1 MLDWEKTITCPY
13 NPSHQITV
21 ERIQF
26 HLVKCRKNHA
36 GSDLKVCPF
45 NASHHVPAP
54 EEEFHMKTCS
64 DRKVVEM
71 EKYSWSMQQPKQ
83 HGHLKLPVRAE
94 LPPSEEDWES
104 EATVTRSYD
113 PRAKAEKMQVLR
125 KIEGATPSERKV
137 FRALEKHRHEMLN
150 EEKKKGGPASKTKD
164 DFSRESI
171 AARASNPFFKQ
182 RMEKETGGALRR
194 PTLMQSRQKEE
205 EEEPSFGAPRRPTL
219 SSTARSLEEDE
230 QPRGVRDSLLAAHLG
245 RGRGLPASKPQQLRR
260 PGSFMQPPS
269 LDTTELDSTMDSGRN
284 TLDTRDTRNMSMD
297 TLDMAINAVGKLS
310 LGRGRLNPAGGCNQ
324 SEQDR
329 TLRKPT
335 LVQSRPGPA
344 L

>member
-1 MLDWEKTITCPY
+1 MPVLGWEKTITCPY

-125 KIEGATPSERKV
+125 KIEGATPSERRE
-137 FRALEKHRHEMLN
+137 FRALERHRHEVLN
-150 EEKKKGGPASKTKD
+150 EEKKEKGAAASKLSDVTKD
-164 DFSRESI
+164 SI
-171 AARASNPFFKQ
+171 ASRTTCTSFKQ

-194 PTLMQSRQKEE
+194 PTLTPRRQEE
-205 EEEPSFGAPRRPTL
+205 ESE
-219 SSTARSLEEDE
+219 
-230 QPRGVRDSLLAAHLG
+230 PRGVSDSLLAAHLG
-245 RGRGLPASKPQQLRR
+245 RGRGLPGQKPQQLRR
-260 PGSFMQPPS
+260 PGSFLQAPS
-269 LDTTELDSTMDSGRN
+269 LDTTGLDSTLDSGRN

-310 LGRGRLNPAGGCNQ
+310 LGRGRQTPASGCNQ
-324 SEQDR
+324 LEQDR

>member
-1 MLDWEKTITCPY
+1 LKLPAKFEKKMPVLGWEKTITCPY

-54 EEEFHMKTCS
+54 EEAFHMKTCS

-71 EKYSWSMQQPKQ
+71 EKYSWSMQQPRQ
-83 HGHLKLPVRAE
+83 HGNLKLPVREE

-125 KIEGATPSERKV
+125 KIEGATPSERKE
-137 FRALEKHRHEMLN
+137 FRAMEKHRHEVLN
-150 EEKKKGGPASKTKD
+150 EEKKKRGSASMTQDPFNDKESIPSRTSNRSSQQRVEKEAGGP
-164 DFSRESI
+164 
-171 AARASNPFFKQ
+171 
-182 RMEKETGGALRR
+182 LRR
-194 PTLMQSRQKEE
+194 PTLMPGRQEE
-205 EEEPSFGAPRRPTL
+205 NEE
-219 SSTARSLEEDE
+219 
-230 QPRGVRDSLLAAHLG
+230 PRGVRDSILAAHLG
-245 RGRGLPASKPQQLRR
+245 RGRGLPASSSKSQQLRR

-269 LDTTELDSTMDSGRN
+269 LDTTGLDSTFESGRN
-284 TLDTRDTRNMSMD
+284 TLDTRDTRNMSVD

-310 LGRGRLNPAGGCNQ
+310 LGRGRQNPAGGWKQ
-324 SEQDR
+324 DEQDG

-335 LVQSRPGPA
+335 VVQSRPGPT

>member
-1 MLDWEKTITCPY
+1 
-13 NPSHQITV
+13 
-21 ERIQF
+21 
-26 HLVKCRKNHA
+26 
-36 GSDLKVCPF
+36 
-45 NASHHVPAP
+45 
-54 EEEFHMKTCS
+54 MKTCS

-71 EKYSWSMQQPKQ
+71 EKYSWSMQQPRQ

-137 FRALEKHRHEMLN
+137 FRALEKHRHEVLN
-150 EEKKKGGPASKTKD
+150 EEKEKGGPASKTKD

-171 AARASNPFFKQ
+171 SSRATNPFFKQ
-182 RMEKETGGALRR
+182 RIEKETGGALRK
-194 PTLMQSRQKEE
+194 PTLTPSRQEQ
-205 EEEPSFGAPRRPTL
+205 
-219 SSTARSLEEDE
+219 EDE
-230 QPRGVRDSLLAAHLG
+230 EPRGVRDSLLAAHLG
-245 RGRGLPASKPQQLRR
+245 RGRGLPASKHQQLRR
-260 PGSFMQPPS
+260 PGSFLQPPS
-269 LDTTELDSTMDSGRN
+269 LDTTGLDSTMDSGRN

-310 LGRGRLNPAGGCNQ
+310 LGRGRPNPASGCNQ

-329 TLRKPT
+329 TLTLRKPT

>member
-1 MLDWEKTITCPY
+1 MPVLDWEKTITCPY

-94 LPPSEEDWES
+94 LPPSSEDWEA

-125 KIEGATPSERKV
+125 KIEGATPSERRE
-137 FRALEKHRHEMLN
+137 FRALEKHRHEVLN
-150 EEKKKGGPASKTKD
+150 EEREKRGLASMTRNDSSKN
-164 DFSRESI
+164 SI
-171 AARASNPFFKQ
+171 ASQARV
-182 RMEKETGGALRR
+182 EKEIGGALRR
-194 PTLMQSRQKEE
+194 PTLTTRNQEE
-205 EEEPSFGAPRRPTL
+205 NEE
-219 SSTARSLEEDE
+219 
-230 QPRGVRDSLLAAHLG
+230 PRGVRDSMLAAHLG
-245 RGRGLPASKPQQLRR
+245 RGRGLPASKSQQLRR
-260 PGSFMQPPS
+260 PGSFMQPHS
-269 LDTTELDSTMDSGRN
+269 LDTTGLDSTFESDRN

-297 TLDMAINAVGKLS
+297 TLDMAINAVGRLS
-310 LGRGRLNPAGGCNQ
+310 LGRGRQNSAGGCNQ
-324 SEQDR
+324 AEQDR
-329 TLRKPT
+329 PLRKPT
-335 LVQSRPGPA
+335 LLHSRPGPT

>member
-1 MLDWEKTITCPY
+1 MPVLDWEKTITCPY

-26 HLVKCRKNHA
+26 HLVKCRKNHP

-71 EKYSWSMQQPKQ
+71 EKYSWSMQKPKQ

-125 KIEGATPSERKV
+125 KIEGATPSQRKE
-137 FRALEKHRHEMLN
+137 FRALERHRHEELN
-150 EEKKKGGPASKTKD
+150 EKNKQGLASTMTD
-164 DFSRESI
+164 NISGNIDASLTTNRSSR
-171 AARASNPFFKQ
+171 Q
-182 RMEKETGGALRR
+182 RVEKEMSGSLRK
-194 PTLMQSRQKEE
+194 PTLTPRSWGKNDEPMFREE
-205 EEEPSFGAPRRPTL
+205 EQE
-219 SSTARSLEEDE
+219 
-230 QPRGVRDSLLAAHLG
+230 PRGVRDSLLAAHLG
-245 RGRGLPASKPQQLRR
+245 RGRGLSAQKAQPLRR
-260 PGSFMQPPS
+260 PGSIMQPPS
-269 LDTTELDSTMDSGRN
+269 LDTTGLDSTFESGMN
-284 TLDTRDTRNMSMD
+284 TLDTRDTMNMSMD
-297 TLDMAINAVGKLS
+297 TLDLAISAVGKLS
-310 LGRGRLNPAGGCNQ
+310 LGRGRPNQ
-324 SEQDR
+324 TDQDR
-329 TLRKPT
+329 SLRKPT
-335 LVQSRPGPA
+335 LGRPGPGPT

>member
-1 MLDWEKTITCPY
+1 MPVLGWEKTITCPY

-83 HGHLKLPVRAE
+83 HGYLKLPERAE
-94 LPPSEEDWES
+94 LPPSEEDWEA

-125 KIEGATPSERKV
+125 KIEGATPSERRE
-137 FRALEKHRHEMLN
+137 FRAMEKHRHEVLN
-150 EEKKKGGPASKTKD
+150 EEKKKQGSASMTQD
-164 DFSRESI
+164 DPFHSRTSI
-171 AARASNPFFKQ
+171 RSSQQ
-182 RMEKETGGALRR
+182 RVEKEAGGALRK
-194 PTLMQSRQKEE
+194 PTLTPVSQKENE
-205 EEEPSFGAPRRPTL
+205 E
-219 SSTARSLEEDE
+219 
-230 QPRGVRDSLLAAHLG
+230 QRGVRDSILAVHLG
-245 RGRGLPASKPQQLRR
+245 RGRGLPASKSQPLRK

-269 LDTTELDSTMDSGRN
+269 LDTTGLDSTFESGRN

-297 TLDMAINAVGKLS
+297 TLDIAINAVGKPS
-310 LGRGRLNPAGGCNQ
+310 LGRGRQNSAGGWNQ
-324 SEQDR
+324 AEKDR

-335 LVQSRPGPA
+335 LVQSRPGPT